1 VSLLP
6 RARDDKVGG
15 GHRDTRPW
23 PSLYE
28 YCRCH
33 AGRRRQRTHF
43 LAPASCLDLDRCLD
57 HGLWWML
64 VIERPQ
70 FPFRHRPAR
79 TETAR
84 GPPAAGGMI
93 LMKTLLAAIL
103 TCLLTFASL
112 PAGAVEPDE
121 IMADQKLEARAR
133 ALSAQLRCMVCQNES
148 IDESGADLARDL
160 RLLVRER
167 LKAGDTDEQIRSFLV
182 QRYGDFILLKP
193 PVKPETWLL
202 WSAPFLILL
211 MGGVFIAIAGRRL
224 SGQGAAD
231 CLTGTEQARLN
242 AILEEDRE

>member
-1 VSLLP
+1 
-6 RARDDKVGG
+6 
-15 GHRDTRPW
+15 
-23 PSLYE
+23 
-28 YCRCH
+28 
-33 AGRRRQRTHF
+33 
-43 LAPASCLDLDRCLD
+43 
-57 HGLWWML
+57 
-64 VIERPQ
+64 
-70 FPFRHRPAR
+70 
-79 TETAR
+79 
-84 GPPAAGGMI
+84 
-93 LMKTLLAAIL
+93 MKTLLAAIL

-112 PAGAVEPDE
+112 PAGAVQPDE

-160 RLLVRER
+160 RLLLRER

-193 PVKPETWLL
+193 PVKPGTWLL

-242 AILEEDRE
+242 AMLEEDRE